1 MSRIR
6 KIRNPFC
13 NNIPLH
19 PIRICMNQFH
29 NKVNLFSFSSLGVQC
44 KKLVSGDYRILNLHS
59 FHFVDFLCRAI
70 IAPHHIANVAVF
82 ICIAI
87 NVYRGKSE

>member
-6 KIRNPFC
+6 TIRNHFC

-19 PIRICMNQFH
+19 PIRICKNQLH
-29 NKVNLFSFSSLGVQC
+29 NKGNLFSFSSLGVHC

-59 FHFVDFLCRAI
+59 FHFVDFLYVMQLLPNI
-70 IAPHHIANVAVF
+70 ILQM
-82 ICIAI
+82 
-87 NVYRGKSE
+87 